1 MKKVVALVMALLL
14 GLSLIACGNEEPA
27 PSATETDAATTTPEN
42 SPEAEGGLKELYA
55 SMSNEGIYLAN
66 DDLPEVQAKEEFTIG
81 IAMTTVSTD
90 WFKSLADETQA
101 QVEAAGCKALV
112 SICEDD
118 VTQQIAQLENFM
130 AQGVDGIILGPCNP
144 QDALTPVLNELAEAG
159 IPVVTV
165 NDTVAADAPIFCAV
179 SVDAYELGKG
189 VGSYLAEQLLEMYPD
204 AETIEYALI
213 GGKDGDAI
221 AHNRNEGAKAGV
233 AEVDT
238 EGKIQLVSF
247 LYSGG
252 YSEENGLETAQ
263 NMLTANPD
271 IKCIIGTC
279 DSHVIGASQ
288 AMTVL
293 GMDDPKSVI
302 MGAVDGS
309 TTAMESIKNGGSIV
323 CTGMNDT
330 HAFGVLSTRILVA
343 YLNDGTLPES
353 NNIIQQPVI
362 CTIDNVDEYYSG

>member
-1 MKKVVALVMALLL
+1 
-14 GLSLIACGNEEPA
+14 
-27 PSATETDAATTTPEN
+27 
-42 SPEAEGGLKELYA
+42 
-55 SMSNEGIYLAN
+55 MSNEGIYLAN

-189 VGSYLAEQLLEMYPD
+189 VAPTWPSSCSRCTPTPRPL
-204 AETIEYALI
+204 
-213 GGKDGDAI
+213 
-221 AHNRNEGAKAGV
+221 
-233 AEVDT
+233 
-238 EGKIQLVSF
+238 
-247 LYSGG
+247 
-252 YSEENGLETAQ
+252 
-263 NMLTANPD
+263 NMLSSAARTATP
-271 IKCIIGTC
+271 
-279 DSHVIGASQ
+279 
-288 AMTVL
+288 
-293 GMDDPKSVI
+293 
-302 MGAVDGS
+302 
-309 TTAMESIKNGGSIV
+309 
-323 CTGMNDT
+323 
-330 HAFGVLSTRILVA
+330 
-343 YLNDGTLPES
+343 
-353 NNIIQQPVI
+353 
-362 CTIDNVDEYYSG
+362 